1 MYSNIVWREVM
12 KKLISLLIVL
22 AVLVSLMS
30 CTTVKPVAA
39 TSNPVG
45 EKVGHASATYL
56 FGLIPLTFNADHG
69 IQKAA
74 KDGNITEISTVDV
87 KVTDYILWSDVSTV
101 VTGK

>member
-1 MYSNIVWREVM
+1 M
-12 KKLISLLIVL
+12 KKIVSILIALV
-22 AVLVSLMS
+22 VLVSLMS
-30 CTTVKPVAA
+30 CTTVTPLAA

-56 FGLIPLTFNADHG
+56 FGFIPLTFKADHG

-87 KVTDYILWSDVSTV
+87 KQSWYVLWSNVSTV

>member
-1 MYSNIVWREVM
+1 M
-12 KKLISLLIVL
+12 KKIISILVALVVL
-22 AVLVSLMS
+22 MSLMS
-30 CTTVKPVAA
+30 CTTVSPLAA

-56 FGLIPLTFNADHG
+56 FGFIPLTFNADHG

>member
-1 MYSNIVWREVM
+1 M
-12 KKLISLLIVL
+12 KKILAILTALI
-22 AVLVSLMS
+22 VLVSLAG
-30 CTTVKPVAA
+30 CTTVAPVTA

-56 FGLIPLTFNADHG
+56 FGVLPLTFNADHG

-74 KDGNITEISTVDV
+74 KNGNISEISTVDV
-87 KVTDYILWSDVSTV
+87 KSTCYFLWTNVSTV

>member
-1 MYSNIVWREVM
+1 M
-12 KKLISLLIVL
+12 KKLFSILIALVVLLSL
-22 AVLVSLMS
+22 AG
-30 CTTVKPVAA
+30 CTTVAPVAA

-45 EKVGHASATYL
+45 EKVGYASATYL
-56 FGLIPLTFNADHG
+56 FGVLPLTFNADYG

-87 KVTDYILWSDVSTV
+87 KHTFFGLWSTVSTV